1 MVGAEVVQHMSHCFP
16 DISAERQDCRNTRR
30 RRSREAV
37 FQRTPVSPQKLFFIL
52 CSVLLLGGQSLAAL
66 KPKPRAD
73 PHGYF
78 LINPV
83 PGSCLPRRCQKAV
96 PGSTLTPHSP
106 CPELTGKGIPAPEK
120 PTPGSGRD
128 ENLEEESH
136 VRWGRGGACP
146 GEPYFGRASLEETT
160 QNETCFIT
168 EGLLRTV
175 RYSKHSTW
183 ANLLVSWGACED
195 GAGFALLSQMG
206 KLRHRGVTP
215 LVGTHTA
222 SSP

>member
-1 MVGAEVVQHMSHCFP
+1 MSWAQKTPLQGSLSASLVSGDTGAFLGQLRTGGVALVGAEVVQHMSHCFP

-136 VRWGRGGACP
+136 VSWGGGGPVP
-146 GEPYFGRASLEETT
+146 GTPILEEPVWRR
-160 QNETCFIT
+160 QH
-168 EGLLRTV
+168 
-175 RYSKHSTW
+175 KMKP
-183 ANLLVSWGACED
+183 A
-195 GAGFALLSQMG
+195 LSQRAYYG
-206 KLRHRGVTP
+206 L
-215 LVGTHTA
+215 
-222 SSP
+222 